1 MRLKVI
7 IGLIIALIG
16 IFLFILYIVFF
27 FTFYHFIGIF
37 LLPFLIICIGEGII
51 YSGLS
56 QRGRGFVLN
65 GFGISFIGFI
75 AFMLSITVIWIDVLI
90 ALIVVFTLFFIII
103 LNIPG
108 VYKIIK
114 DEEVNFYI
122 GLLLAWAGFVMFCI
136 IVYTIATAAIGQE
149 NFSELFFRDL
159 PFTLFLVVIVG
170 TVFFGII
177 LLCAG
182 AYGFG
187 KK

>member
-1 MRLKVI
+1 
-7 IGLIIALIG
+7 
-16 IFLFILYIVFF
+16 
-27 FTFYHFIGIF
+27 
-37 LLPFLIICIGEGII
+37 
-51 YSGLS
+51 LS
-56 QRGRGFVLN
+56 
-65 GFGISFIGFI
+65 
-75 AFMLSITVIWIDVLI
+75 
-90 ALIVVFTLFFIII
+90 FFIII